1 MGRKQLNEAILAA
14 GGGVQLVF
22 LGMCPVPTAV
32 AFLLPL
38 ATFAVF
44 LTYPIADTPGSGRA
58 APVLLAAA
66 SYLSTFAY
74 CLFEAMR
81 GVGPEGGLVFAG
93 AMVPGA
99 VLCVSVLRRIA
110 VHLSSRERIDRQ
122 DYTQL

>member
-44 LTYPIADTPGSGRA
+44 LTYPIANTPGSGRA
-58 APVLLAAA
+58 APVALACA
-66 SYLSTFAY
+66 SYLSMFAY
-74 CLFEAMR
+74 CLFEAIR
-81 GVGPEGGLVFAG
+81 GQGPEGGLVFGA

-99 VLCVSVLRRIA
+99 VLCVSALRRIA
-110 VHLSSRERIDRQ
+110 VHRSNLERIDPQ